1 MPLPYPPQ
9 GSPEANLHQG
19 ILYGPKNTVILH
31 WVHLSASHLAISEC
45 QF

>member
-19 ILYGPKNTVILH
+19 DTLWSQKHRDPALG
-31 WVHLSASHLAISEC
+31 ASFRVTLGHI
-45 QF
+45 